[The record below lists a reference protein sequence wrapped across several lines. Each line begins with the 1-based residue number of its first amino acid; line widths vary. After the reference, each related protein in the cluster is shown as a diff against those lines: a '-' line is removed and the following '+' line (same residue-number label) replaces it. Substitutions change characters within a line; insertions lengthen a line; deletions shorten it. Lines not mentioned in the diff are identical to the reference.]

1 MLAIYRNLNA
11 PTFTLRESALWGRT
25 GFIYSDKNPNTRYQ
39 NEPLGDRNSPLYG
52 RIGPMASDFKNDKTN
67 IPVVTLPAERYG
79 LLLVFRVF
87 DRASYALVM
96 NASRPVNVLDIV
108 TNP

>member
-1 MLAIYRNLNA
+1 M
-11 PTFTLRESALWGRT
+11 PF
-25 GFIYSDKNPNTRYQ
+25 
-39 NEPLGDRNSPLYG
+39 
-52 RIGPMASDFKNDKTN
+52 
-67 IPVVTLPAERYG
+67 VTLPDERYG

-96 NASRPVNVLDIV
+96 NASRPVNILDIA